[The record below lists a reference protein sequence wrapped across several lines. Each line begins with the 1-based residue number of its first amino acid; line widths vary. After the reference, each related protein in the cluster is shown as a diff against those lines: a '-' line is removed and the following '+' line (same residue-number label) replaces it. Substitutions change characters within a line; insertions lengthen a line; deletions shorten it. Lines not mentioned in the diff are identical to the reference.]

1 MKFIYSFF
9 ITLALMFGCTANAE
23 AKTTVTTV
31 VQKVCTVE
39 RQYVPTYYNHHGHR
53 IHAHYINVNV
63 CRNVPKTVVRRT
75 HHHHY
80 YHRGHHH
87 HHRHGLRFTIRL

>member
-9 ITLALMFGCTANAE
+9 ITLALAFGYTTNAE

-39 RQYVPTYYNHHGHR
+39 AQYIPTHRGHHGHL
-53 IHAHYINVNV
+53 ISGHYRNVSV
-63 CRNVPKTVVRRT
+63 CRNVPRTVVRRT
-75 HHHHY
+75 Y
-80 YHRGHHH
+80 TKHH
-87 HHRHGLRFTIRL
+87 HHRHHHKHGIRFAIRL

>member
-9 ITLALMFGCTANAE
+9 ITLALTLGCATKAE

-39 RQYVPTYYNHHGHR
+39 RQYVPTHYDHHGHR
-53 IHAHYINVNV
+53 VHAHYINVNV

-75 HHHHY
+75 HHHHHHSH
-80 YHRGHHH
+80 HRHHH
-87 HHRHGLRFTIRL
+87 HKHSLRFTIRL

>member
-9 ITLALMFGCTANAE
+9 ITLALMFGCTTNAE

-39 RQYVPTYYNHHGHR
+39 RQYVPTHYDHHGHR

-75 HHHHY
+75 HHHH
-80 YHRGHHH
+80 HHGHHRH
-87 HHRHGLRFTIRL
+87 HYHRHGLKFIIRL

>member
-9 ITLALMFGCTANAE
+9 ITLALALGCTTNAE

-39 RQYVPTYYNHHGHR
+39 RQYVPTHRGHHGHL
-53 IHAHYINVNV
+53 ISGHYRNVNV
-63 CRNVPKTVVRRT
+63 CRNIPRTVVRRT
-75 HHHHY
+75 HSKHH
-80 YHRGHHH
+80 RHHH
-87 HHRHGLRFTIRL
+87 HHRHGIRFAIRL

>member
-9 ITLALMFGCTANAE
+9 ITLALAFGCITDAE

-39 RQYVPTYYNHHGHR
+39 TQYIPTHRGHHGHL
-53 IHAHYINVNV
+53 ISGHYRNVSV
-63 CRNVPKTVVRRT
+63 CRNVPRTVVRRT
-75 HHHHY
+75 Y
-80 YHRGHHH
+80 TKHH
-87 HHRHGLRFTIRL
+87 HHRHHHKHGIRFAIRL